1 MMREVAVVGA
11 GQSGL
16 HLALAL
22 QADGHRVTVVSERTP
37 EQIRA
42 GHVLS
47 SQAMFGPARA
57 IERAAGLALWDGT
70 APDTM
75 ALHVVV
81 GVDAKPMLTID
92 ASPREP
98 AHSVDQRVKTSAWLE
113 LFEERGG
120 RVEYRRAG
128 LDDLVRLAERNELTV
143 VAAGRGE
150 LGSVFARDATR
161 SRFETPQRALA
172 CVYLHGVGAPA
183 DAPAGVGDPAR
194 IHIVPGAGELVLQPG
209 LTLTGT
215 CVILLWEAVPGGPL
229 DVFGDNPAPAE
240 MLARSLELI
249 RRHLPWE
256 YEAVSGAEP
265 TDAGAALCG
274 AITPTVRHP
283 VAHLGGDGTAVLG
296 MADTLVLNDPITAQ
310 GANNAARCAAL
321 YADAVTD
328 RADHPFDE
336 PWMHALFARYWE
348 HARHTVDFTA
358 AMLGPLPDHIG
369 FAFAQAAAHP
379 PVASRLADTYADP
392 ADFPRWLGTA
402 EATTQYL
409 TSLPGPPL
417 PPAAHR
423 A

>member
-37 EQIRA
+37 EQVRA
-42 GHVLS
+42 GGVLS
-47 SQAMFGPARA
+47 TQAMFGPARA
-57 IERAAGLALWDGT
+57 IERAAGLALWDGA
-70 APDTM
+70 APDTD

-120 RVEYRRAG
+120 RVEYHRAEPE
-128 LDDLVRLAERNELTV
+128 DVVRLAERNELTV
-143 VAAGRGE
+143 VAAGRGA
-150 LGSVFARDATR
+150 LGSLFARDEAR
-161 SRFETPQRALA
+161 SPFDAPQRSLA

-183 DAPAGVGDPAR
+183 DAPAGVGDAAR
-194 IHIVPGAGELVLQPG
+194 IHIVPGAGELILQPG
-209 LTLTGT
+209 LTLTGP
-215 CVILLWEAVPGGPL
+215 CMILLWEAVPGGPL
-229 DVFGDNPAPAE
+229 DVFGDSPGPAE

-249 RRHLPWE
+249 RSHVPWE

-265 TDAGAALCG
+265 TDAGAVLCG

-283 VAHLGGDGTAVLG
+283 VAHLGADGAAVLG

-310 GANNAARCAAL
+310 GANNASRCAGL
-321 YADAVTD
+321 YAAAVTGHGD
-328 RADHPFDE
+328 RPFDDS
-336 PWMHALFARYWE
+336 WMHDLFARYWDQ
-348 HARHTVDFTA
+348 ARHTVDFTT

-369 FAFAQAAAHP
+369 LAFAQAAAHP
-379 PVASRLADTYADP
+379 QVASRLADTYADP
-392 ADFPRWLGTA
+392 TDFPRWLGTP
-402 EATTQYL
+402 EATMQYL
-409 TSLPGPPL
+409 ASLPQTSM
-417 PPAAHR
+417 
-423 A
+423 

>member
-42 GHVLS
+42 GRVLS

-70 APDTM
+70 APDTG

-81 GVDAKPMLTID
+81 GVDAKPVLTID
-92 ASPREP
+92 ALPGEP

-120 RVEYRRAG
+120 RVEYRRAEP
-128 LDDLVRLAERNELTV
+128 DDLVRLAERNELTV

-150 LGSVFARDATR
+150 LGSVFPRDGAR
-161 SRFETPQRALA
+161 SRFEAPQRTLA
-172 CVYLHGVGAPA
+172 CVYLHGVGAPTGA
-183 DAPAGVGDPAR
+183 GDPAR
-194 IHIVPGAGELVLQPG
+194 IHILPGAGELVLQPG
-209 LTLTGT
+209 LTLSGT

-229 DVFGDNPAPAE
+229 DVFGDSPAPAE
-240 MLARSLELI
+240 TLARSLELI
-249 RRHLPWE
+249 RRHVPWE
-256 YEAVSGAEP
+256 YEAVLGAEP
-265 TDAGAALCG
+265 TDAGAALVG

-283 VAHLGGDGTAVLG
+283 VAHPGGDGTAVLG

-310 GANNAARCAAL
+310 GANSAARCASL

-328 RADHPFDE
+328 RADRPFDE

-348 HARHTVDFTA
+348 HARHTVDFTT

-369 FAFAQAAAHP
+369 LAFAQAAAHP
-379 PVASRLADTYADP
+379 QVASRLADTYADP
-392 ADFPRWLGTA
+392 ADYPRWLGTP

-409 TSLPGPPL
+409 ASLPSGDGIPL
-417 PPAAHR
+417 
-423 A
+423 